1 MRNRLAIALL
11 AFIALPAAA
20 DVISVAPRDSDGL
33 IAAIEQANR
42 SPGEDII
49 ELAPGSLYTLRGA
62 SEPGGTQALP
72 TVRSRIRILGNKA
85 EIRRYADEALLLVS
99 VAPAGSLRLEHV
111 TLAEGARGALVNRGE
126 LELYHVKIMD
136 NTTVGAESIVSNYG
150 TLRARDSEISYN
162 QIAGAQR
169 DAGIVL
175 NYGRLDFANTQLSAN
190 TVSRRYGSLVSASA
204 VLNYGEAD
212 LRDVRVTGNAVDDGL
227 DGDARPLVNLGN
239 GALHS
244 TGVTVSDNFPSGTD

>member
-1 MRNRLAIALL
+1 MRKLVL
-11 AFIALPAAA
+11 AFSCALVALPAAA
-20 DVISVAPRDSDGL
+20 EVISVAPRDADGL
-33 IAAIEQANR
+33 VAAIERANR

-49 ELAPGSLYTLRGA
+49 ELAAGSLYALRAPSEAGA
-62 SEPGGTQALP
+62 TQALP
-72 TVRSRIRILGNKA
+72 TIRSRIRILGNKA
-85 EIRRYADEALLLVS
+85 EIRRYADEPLLLLT
-99 VAPAGSLRLEHV
+99 VAPAGSLRLEHL

-126 LELYHVKIMD
+126 VELHHVRITD

-150 TLRARDSEISYN
+150 TLRANDSEISFN

-175 NYGRLDFANTQLSAN
+175 NYGRLELRRSLLSAN

-204 VLNYGEAD
+204 VLNYGEVE

-227 DGDARPLVNLGN
+227 EGQARPLVNLGN
-239 GALHS
+239 GALRS
-244 TGVTVSDNFPSGTD
+244 TGLSLIDNFPASE